1 MMRHL
6 RDTVRQLK
14 MKNTSTVLKTVKTSD
29 LIPYANNSRLH
40 SEDQVLQI
48 ASSIKEFGFL
58 NPIIIDGE
66 NGIVA
71 GHGRVM
77 AAKKLGINE
86 LPCIEAKH
94 LTEAQKKAYVI
105 ADNKIALNSE
115 WDIDSLR
122 VEFEAL
128 REMNFDVEL
137 TGFSLDEIGEFMI
150 EEIAPEYEEYADGE
164 VSEPPV
170 DPITK
175 EGDVWIL
182 GKHRLM
188 CGSSTD
194 TTAVEKLMNGGK
206 ADIVFTSPPYN
217 VGKTPNGN
225 ENKYIGYHDNQ
236 SNQDYLDLLVDFTNN
251 GLMFADYVF
260 CNVQSVSGNKLA
272 LIDYLYK
279 MKEVFADT
287 MIWDKQTAEPAMA
300 RRVMNSR
307 FEYIYIFSK
316 EANRAIGKKDFRGTV
331 PNIFSLNSR
340 AGKEFAKIHKAT
352 FRVELPEYFIDTF
365 CESSII
371 DLFGGTGTTMI
382 AAEKKNVKSYL
393 MELDPR
399 YCDVI
404 IKRWESLTNKKA
416 VLESTGE
423 EFNEH

>member
-1 MMRHL
+1 MASS
-6 RDTVRQLK
+6 
-14 MKNTSTVLKTVKTSD
+14 TSIKKVKVAD
-29 LIPYANNSRLH
+29 LIPYANNSRTH
-40 SEDQVLQI
+40 SDEQVLQI

-66 NGIVA
+66 NGIIA

-77 AAKKLGINE
+77 AAKKLGIEE
-86 LPCIEAKH
+86 LPCIDASH
-94 LTEAQKKAYVI
+94 LTEAQKKAYII
-105 ADNKIALNSE
+105 ADNKLALNAG
-115 WDIDSLR
+115 WDDSILR

-128 REMNFDVEL
+128 KELDFDLTL
-137 TGFSLDEIGEFMI
+137 TGFSLDELSDFEV
-150 EEIAPEYEEYADGE
+150 EELAPEYEEDADGE
-164 VSEPPV
+164 VIEPPAE
-170 DPITK
+170 PKTK

-194 TTAVEKLMNGGK
+194 IDAVTKLMNGEK

-225 ENKYIGYHDNQ
+225 DNKYIGYQDNQ
-236 SNQDYLDLLVDFTNN
+236 SDQDYLELLVDFTNN

-287 MIWDKQTAEPAMA
+287 MIWDKETAEPAMA

-316 EANRAIGKKDFRGTV
+316 EANRAVGKKDFRGTV
-331 PNIFSLNSR
+331 PNVFKLNSR
-340 AGKEFAKIHKAT
+340 VGKEFAKIHKAT
-352 FRVELPEYFIDTF
+352 FRVELPEYFIETF
-365 CESSII
+365 CESSVI

-382 AAEKKNVKSYL
+382 ASEKKGVKSYL
-393 MELDPR
+393 MELDPK

-404 IKRWESLTNKKA
+404 INRWQTLTGKEA
-416 VLESTGE
+416 VLESTGDK
-423 EFNEH
+423 FNDQTT

>member
-1 MMRHL
+1 MSKNINTCTPIKRVA
-6 RDTVRQLK
+6 TV
-14 MKNTSTVLKTVKTSD
+14 D
-29 LIPYANNSRLH
+29 LIPYANNSRVH
-40 SEDQVLQI
+40 SDEQVNQI
-48 ASSIKEFGFL
+48 AASIKEFGFL
-58 NPIIIDGE
+58 NPIIVDGD
-66 NGIVA
+66 NGIIA

-77 AAKKLGINE
+77 AANKLGIKE
-86 LPCIEAKH
+86 LPCVDASH
-94 LTEAQKKAYVI
+94 LSEAQKKAYVI

-115 WDIDSLR
+115 WDDSILR

-128 REMNFDVEL
+128 KELDFDLTL
-137 TGFSLDEIGEFMI
+137 TGFSLDELSEFEI
-150 EEIAPEYEEYADGE
+150 EELAPEYEDDADGE
-164 VSEPPV
+164 VIEPPE
-170 DPITK
+170 DPVTK

-194 TTAVEKLMNGGK
+194 IDAVTKLMNGEK

-225 ENKYIGYHDNQ
+225 DNKYIGYQDNQ
-236 SNQDYLDLLVDFTNN
+236 SDQDYLELLVDFTNN

-287 MIWDKQTAEPAMA
+287 MIWDKETAEPAMA

-316 EANRAIGKKDFRGTV
+316 EANRAVGKKDFRGTV
-331 PNIFSLNSR
+331 PNVFKLNSR

-352 FRVELPEYFIDTF
+352 FRVELPEYFIETF

-382 AAEKKNVKSYL
+382 AAERKNVKSYL
-393 MELDPR
+393 MELDAR

-404 IKRWESLTNKKA
+404 IKRWQTLTGKEV

-423 EFNEH
+423 SFNKMSG

>member
-1 MMRHL
+1 MSE
-6 RDTVRQLK
+6 VKQGY
-14 MKNTSTVLKTVKTSD
+14 TSTSIKKVSVSD

-40 SEDQVLQI
+40 SDEQVLQI

-58 NPIIIDGE
+58 NPIIIDGD

-77 AAKKLGINE
+77 AAKKLGIEE
-86 LPCIEAKH
+86 LPCIDASH
-94 LTEAQKKAYVI
+94 LTPAQKKAYVI

-115 WDIDSLR
+115 WDVDALR
-122 VEFEAL
+122 IEFEAL
-128 REMNFDVEL
+128 REMDFDVEL
-137 TGFSLDEIGEFMI
+137 TGFSLDEISELEI
-150 EEIAPEYEEYADGE
+150 EEIAPEYEEDADGE
-164 VSEPPV
+164 ITEPPAEPV
-170 DPITK
+170 TK

-188 CGSSTD
+188 CGSSTNLG
-194 TTAVEKLMNGGK
+194 AVEKLMNGEK

-225 ENKYIGYHDNQ
+225 DNKYIGYQDNQ
-236 SNQDYLDLLVDFTNN
+236 SDQDYLELLVDFTNN

-287 MIWDKQTAEPAMA
+287 MIWDKETAEPAMA

-316 EANRAIGKKDFRGTV
+316 EANRAVGKKDFRGTV

-352 FRVELPEYFIDTF
+352 FRVELPEYFIETF

-382 AAEKKNVKSYL
+382 AAEKRNVKSYL

-404 IKRWESLTNKKA
+404 VKRWESLTGEKA
-416 VLESTGE
+416 TLEETGE
-423 EFNEH
+423 KFNEH

>member
-1 MMRHL
+1 
-6 RDTVRQLK
+6 
-14 MKNTSTVLKTVKTSD
+14 MKTSTTIKNILTSN
-29 LIPYANNSRLH
+29 LIPYANNSRTH
-40 SEDQVLQI
+40 SDEQILQI
-48 ASSIKEFGFL
+48 AASIKEFGFL
-58 NPIIIDGE
+58 NPVIVDSE
-66 NGIVA
+66 NGIIA

-77 AAKKLGINE
+77 AAKKLGIE
-86 LPCIEAKH
+86 EVPCVDAGH
-94 LTEAQKKAYVI
+94 LSEAQKKAYII
-105 ADNKIALNSE
+105 ADNKLALNAG
-115 WDIDSLR
+115 WDDEILR
-122 VEFEAL
+122 IEL
-128 REMNFDVEL
+128 NILDDLDFDLSL
-137 TGFSLDEIGEFMI
+137 TGFSDDELQALTEI
-150 EEIAPEYEEYADGE
+150 EEIAPEYEEDADGE
-164 VSEPPV
+164 VIEPPAE
-170 DPITK
+170 PKTK

-188 CGSSTD
+188 CGSSTCSD
-194 TTAVEKLMNGGK
+194 SVMKLMNGDK

-225 ENKYIGYHDNQ
+225 DNKYIGYKDDQ
-236 SNQDYLDLLVDFTNN
+236 TDQDYLQLLIDFTNN
-251 GLMFADYVF
+251 GLMIADYVF
-260 CNVQSVSGNKLA
+260 CNVQSVSGNKTA
-272 LIDYLYK
+272 LIDYLYN

-287 MIWDKQTAEPAMA
+287 MIWDKETAEPAMA

-316 EANRAIGKKDFRGTV
+316 EANRAVGKKDFRGTV

-352 FRVELPEYFIDTF
+352 FRVELPEYFIETF

-404 IKRWESLTNKKA
+404 INRWQKMTGKNA
-416 VLESTGE
+416 VLESTNE
-423 EFNEH
+423 KFNEIEV

>member
-1 MMRHL
+1 MSKDINTCTPIKRVA
-6 RDTVRQLK
+6 TV
-14 MKNTSTVLKTVKTSD
+14 D
-29 LIPYANNSRLH
+29 LIPYANNSRVH
-40 SEDQVLQI
+40 SDEQVNQI
-48 ASSIKEFGFL
+48 AASIKEFGFL
-58 NPIIIDGE
+58 NPIIIDGD
-66 NGIVA
+66 NGIIA

-77 AAKKLGINE
+77 AANKLGIKE
-86 LPCIEAKH
+86 LPCVDASH
-94 LTEAQKKAYVI
+94 LSEAQKKAYVI

-115 WDIDSLR
+115 WDNDLLR
-122 VEFEAL
+122 VELEGL
-128 REMNFDVEL
+128 QELDFDLSL
-137 TGFSLDEIGEFMI
+137 TGFNEDELGDLLNVELL
-150 EEIAPEYEEYADGE
+150 PEYEEDADGE
-164 VSEPPV
+164 VIEPPAE
-170 DPITK
+170 PKTK
-175 EGDVWIL
+175 EGDVWVL

-188 CGSSTD
+188 CGSSTNID
-194 TTAVEKLMNGGK
+194 AVTKLMNGEK

-225 ENKYIGYHDNQ
+225 DNKYIGYQDNQ
-236 SNQDYLDLLVDFTNN
+236 SDQDYLELLIDFTNN

-287 MIWDKQTAEPAMA
+287 MIWDKETAEPAMA

-316 EANRAIGKKDFRGTV
+316 EANRAVGKKDFRGTV

-352 FRVELPEYFIDTF
+352 FRVELPEYFIEIF

-382 AAEKKNVKSYL
+382 AAEKKGVKSYL

-404 IKRWESLTNKKA
+404 INRWQTLTGKDA
-416 VLESTGE
+416 VLESTGDK
-423 EFNEH
+423 FNNL

>member
-1 MMRHL
+1 M
-6 RDTVRQLK
+6 QA
-14 MKNTSTVLKTVKTSD
+14 NTSKDINTCTPIKRVATVD
-29 LIPYANNSRLH
+29 LIPYANNSRVH
-40 SEDQVLQI
+40 SDEQVNQI
-48 ASSIKEFGFL
+48 AASIKEFGFL
-58 NPIIIDGE
+58 NPIIIDGD
-66 NGIVA
+66 NGIIA

-77 AAKKLGINE
+77 AANKLGIKE
-86 LPCIEAKH
+86 LPCVDASH
-94 LTEAQKKAYVI
+94 LSPAQKKAYVI
-105 ADNKIALNSE
+105 ADNKIALNSD
-115 WDIDSLR
+115 WDNELLR
-122 VEFEAL
+122 VELEGL
-128 REMNFDVEL
+128 QELDFDLSL
-137 TGFSLDEIGEFMI
+137 TGFNEDELGDLLNVELL
-150 EEIAPEYEEYADGE
+150 PEYEEDADGE
-164 VSEPPV
+164 VIEPPAE
-170 DPITK
+170 PKTK
-175 EGDVWIL
+175 DGDVWIL

-188 CGSSTD
+188 CGSSTNID
-194 TTAVEKLMNGGK
+194 AVTKLMNGEK

-225 ENKYIGYHDNQ
+225 DNKYIGYQDNQ
-236 SNQDYLDLLVDFTNN
+236 SDQDYLELLIDFTNN

-287 MIWDKQTAEPAMA
+287 MIWDKETAEPAMA

-316 EANRAIGKKDFRGTV
+316 EANRAVGKKDFRGTV

-352 FRVELPEYFIDTF
+352 FRVELPEYFIEIF

-382 AAEKKNVKSYL
+382 AAEKKGVKSYL

-404 IKRWESLTNKKA
+404 INRWQTLTGKNA
-416 VLESTGE
+416 VLESTGAN
-423 EFNEH
+423 FNSF